1 MFFGWSTHGKLA
13 CPYCMENNKNFTLIN
28 DGKTF
33 FFIVIRGSCLV
44 IIDTEKKKDFPKGK
58 TKKDVAPLIMSGG
71 ELYDVVLQY
80 KDIVF
85 GSQSGKQK
93 FSSFGVIH
101 NWVKQNIFLRASL
114 LEYKFPPP

>member
-1 MFFGWSTHGKLA
+1 
-13 CPYCMENNKNFTLIN
+13 
-28 DGKTF
+28 
-33 FFIVIRGSCLV
+33 
-44 IIDTEKKKDFPKGK
+44 
-58 TKKDVAPLIMSGG
+58 MSGG

>member
-1 MFFGWSTHGKLA
+1 MVFGWSTHGKLA
-13 CPYCMENNKNFTLIN
+13 CPYCMENNKNFTSIN

-33 FFIVIRGSCLV
+33 FYYCYKRFLSSHHRYR
-44 IIDTEKKKDFPKGK
+44 KKKDFPKGK

-101 NWVKQNIFLRASL
+101 NWVKQSIFL
-114 LEYKFPPP
+114 